1 MPEKAAFFHF
11 FQRFVAIPCEISGLE
26 VVPLTERS
34 TSRHFSFSGRQTS
47 RALPYGFP
55 IAAEGNTNATG
66 KYDSTATP
74 LYVAGVKVH
83 PLTALVAAADNTPKP
98 FSTRSP
104 INLPSVPTVRITTTV
119 PDVTVF
125 AGNAAKVAEF
135 TCAGRKSPF
144 DRSKPC
150 GGVAV
155 PFAIPAPPGLKGL
168 KTTFTSTTP
177 ATGTPS
183 SIAGKYFQF
192 FTAFVAASVSGGV
205 SVTICTFCT
214 PPPAPTLTSSVT
226 IPVID
231 VFTGY
236 GISPP
241 LAIPAPLY
249 FPPVCPNTA
258 PLVTKIVAAAATL
271 HLVLISSPLA
281 LVASPAGALHTGV
294 LAPCSQPSPL

>member
-83 PLTALVAAADNTPKP
+83 PLTALVAAPDNTPKP
-98 FSTRSP
+98 FNTRSLT
-104 INLPSVPTVRITTTV
+104 NLPSVPTVRITTTV

-144 DRSKPC
+144 DRS
-150 GGVAV
+150 
-155 PFAIPAPPGLKGL
+155 
-168 KTTFTSTTP
+168 
-177 ATGTPS
+177 
-183 SIAGKYFQF
+183 
-192 FTAFVAASVSGGV
+192 
-205 SVTICTFCT
+205 
-214 PPPAPTLTSSVT
+214 
-226 IPVID
+226 
-231 VFTGY
+231 
-236 GISPP
+236 
-241 LAIPAPLY
+241 
-249 FPPVCPNTA
+249 N
-258 PLVTKIVAAAATL
+258 
-271 HLVLISSPLA
+271 
-281 LVASPAGALHTGV
+281 
-294 LAPCSQPSPL
+294 